1 MRGRGIWGPLKKEI
15 WVLVRALLFWG
26 SGVESPLIFYTKKK
40 EKINTNYIFKS
51 LQMSLIE

>member
-15 WVLVRALLFWG
+15 WVLVRAPLFWG